1 MAEPDFSKIEK
12 RIKELDAKIRALGGE
27 GFPNINKALK
37 GMNGDVE
44 QATRLMKLLS
54 SEAADLENVFEN
66 ISTTLKN
73 VVDDLNGSTKATT
86 LMNRSF
92 NKLESVA
99 SKLADHRKD
108 ENILTTR
115 QLKELAKQSKIEV
128 EKLRFARDR
137 ALAENA
143 FLEKKEKLTKAEQD
157 QLEKNIA
164 YIKETNGALADQTS
178 YLHQIV
184 KLSDEELENEK
195 KIQKTLGLTG
205 QAFKGI
211 AGTLQKIGVES
222 EAIEDI
228 NKSMR
233 EAAKNGNGF
242 NVMGAAIKGT
252 FNAVKDS
259 LDDPA
264 VQITLFLKTFK
275 TLYEV
280 GTKFSQRTAEIARS
294 MGINT
299 QQAHEYN
306 KALIQ
311 AFKTSKEQAASV
323 KAFEEANANI
333 NNHLGT
339 SVVFSKDILETQ
351 TALVKRAGLTT
362 DEAARL
368 AELSFINGETQEE
381 IYDSIGK
388 QNKGILSNRKILG
401 QVLKVSGQLAAQYK
415 NNPKLL
421 AQAVIQA
428 NKLGLSLEQTQKIS
442 QGLLNFEDS
451 ISAELEAE
459 LLTGKDLNLEKAR
472 YLALQGKSAEAAEEI
487 AKQVGS
493 SAEFSRMNVIQQEAL
508 AKAAGMNVDELADS
522 LVKREAL
529 KKLQSE
535 EFQRTGI
542 MLSNEEAAT
551 KLKEQQMSASEKM
564 AASMEALKDSIASVI
579 AGPLGKMVE
588 MVAGLFNKIS
598 QSPIAKYV
606 LGAAGGIAA
615 AIAAV
620 GSALVV
626 GRGIVN
632 AFKGKPSGRPDDPIF
647 TVNEGGGGDGQG
659 GAGGEGGSLTDIL
672 PERGTKTGGILK
684 TLSKV
689 AGGKKTMLGRGLR
702 NLAASSMKRG
712 GLGRFLPKG
721 LQMGSS
727 LMGGLGSA
735 GSGLSKIAGGAS
747 KLGGKLLAP
756 ATSVA
761 MTGKGLYDFFSDEK
775 NRATGVGGFLE
786 NLGGTGMNIL
796 DNLTFGATKFIGNK
810 TGISIPGMDTDDV
823 ASARAIFHASGR
835 DPDDSRFPIST
846 DNKQLINDI
855 LNNPSA
861 YPEGIV
867 SQAKEV
873 DIKELAV
880 GGIVTKPTNAL
891 VGEAGAEAVIPL
903 DKLMAEFKE
912 MRAILIQIANKEG
925 SVYLDGTKVGTAMA
939 MSTYKTQ

>member
-1 MAEPDFSKIEK
+1 MADFSQIEK
-12 RIKELDAKIRALGGE
+12 RIKELNARIAALGGE
-27 GFPNINKALK
+27 GFPNIDKALK
-37 GMNGDVE
+37 DMNGDVA
-44 QATRLMKLLS
+44 QATTLMKLLS

-66 ISTTLKN
+66 ISTTLQN
-73 VVDDLNGSTKATT
+73 VVDDLNGSTKAAT

-92 NKLESVA
+92 NKLERVA

-108 ENILTTR
+108 ESILTIR
-115 QLKELAKQSKIEV
+115 QLKNLAKQSDLEV
-128 EKLRFARDR
+128 KSLKNNLDKAKQEQA
-137 ALAENA
+137 ALEA
-143 FLEKKEKLTKAEQD
+143 KSISQGLTKAEER
-157 QLEKNIA
+157 QLEKNAA
-164 YIKETNGALADQTS
+164 YITETSRALKDETS

-184 KLSDEELENEK
+184 KLSSEELENER

-205 QAFKGI
+205 QLFKGI

-228 NKSMR
+228 QLSMR
-233 EAAKNGNGF
+233 KAAKEGNGF

-280 GTKFSQRTAEIARS
+280 GTKFSQRTAEMARS

-333 NNHLGT
+333 NDHLGT

-368 AELSFINGETQEE
+368 AELSFVNGQTQEE

-388 QNKGILSNRKILG
+388 QNKGVLSNRKILG
-401 QVLKVSGQLAAQYK
+401 QVLKISGQLAAQYK

-428 NKLGLSLEQTQKIS
+428 NKLGLTLEQTQKIS

-451 ISAELEAE
+451 ISKELSAE
-459 LLTGKDLNLEKAR
+459 LLTGKNLNLEKAR

-487 AKQVGS
+487 ARQVGS

-508 AKAAGMNVDELADS
+508 AEATGMSVDELADS

-529 KKLQSE
+529 RKLQDE
-535 EFQRTGI
+535 EFRRTGI
-542 MLSNEEAAT
+542 MLSNEDAAT

-564 AASMEALKDSIASVI
+564 AASMEALKDAIASVI
-579 AGPLGKMVE
+579 AGPLGKMVD

-598 QSPIAKYV
+598 QSPIAKFV
-606 LGAAGGIAA
+606 LGAAGGIGA

-626 GRGIVN
+626 GRGIIN
-632 AFKGKPSGRPDDPIF
+632 SFRGKPSGRATDPIN
-647 TVNEGGGGDGQG
+647 VRDVSGGMG
-659 GAGGEGGSLTDIL
+659 GAGGGIDL
-672 PERGTKTGGILK
+672 PSRGTKGGGFFK
-684 TLSKV
+684 GLSKM
-689 AGGKKTMLGRGLR
+689 AGGKKTAAGRGLR
-702 NLAASSMKRG
+702 NVAASFLKRG
-712 GLGRFLPKG
+712 G
-721 LQMGSS
+721 
-727 LMGGLGSA
+727 
-735 GSGLSKIAGGAS
+735 
-747 KLGGKLLAP
+747 
-756 ATSVA
+756 
-761 MTGKGLYDFFSDEK
+761 GKGLAKGLGKGLLKGIPYAGALLSAGMDFAEGGFNWETAG
-775 NRATGVGGFLE
+775 RAGLSGLGAFGGGALGSLVAPGVGTVGGAVGGSMLGDWLGDKIFGERETQPAEDFIMQNGTLTRFRKDDVVVGGT
-786 NLGGTGMNIL
+786 NLGG
-796 DNLTFGATKFIGNK
+796 GNQEV
-810 TGISIPGMDTDDV
+810 V
-823 ASARAIFHASGR
+823 A
-835 DPDDSRFPIST
+835 
-846 DNKQLINDI
+846 L
-855 LNNPSA
+855 L
-861 YPEGIV
+861 
-867 SQAKEV
+867 
-873 DIKELAV
+873 KELLSTV
-880 GGIVTKPTNAL
+880 KSGGN
-891 VGEAGAEAVIPL
+891 
-903 DKLMAEFKE
+903 
-912 MRAILIQIANKEG
+912 
-925 SVYLDGTKVGTAMA
+925 VYLDGTKVGTAMA

>member
-1 MAEPDFSKIEK
+1 MADDLKKLEVIRK
-12 RIKELDAKIRALGGE
+12 RIETLNQELKRLGGDA
-27 GFPNINKALK
+27 FTDINKAIESFGGGLQ
-37 GMNGDVE
+37 G
-44 QATRLMKLLS
+44 A
-54 SEAADLENVFEN
+54 EAVAKTLNSDIADLRDNFGS
-66 ISTTLKN
+66 IASTLKN
-73 VVDDLNGSTKATT
+73 IVQDLKGAPNPVKETT
-86 LMNRSF
+86 RAF
-92 NKLESVA
+92 NKLENLSRQI
-99 SKLADHRKD
+99 SDHRKN
-108 ENILTTR
+108 ENVLTIK
-115 QLKELAKQSKIEV
+115 QLTNIKKQ
-128 EKLRFARDR
+128 
-137 ALAENA
+137 
-143 FLEKKEKLTKAEQD
+143 TKAEVDRLKENQKLLD
-157 QLEKNIA
+157 KNSEAYKEVTDALNEKTGFLRDIN
-164 YIKETNGALADQTS
+164 ELVG
-178 YLHQIV
+178 
-184 KLSDEELENEK
+184 EELETEK

-211 AGTLQKIGVES
+211 ANTLQKIGVES

-252 FNAVKDS
+252 FKAVKDS
-259 LDDPA
+259 LNDPA
-264 VQITLFLKTFK
+264 VQIAFFLKTFK

-280 GTKFSQRTAEIARS
+280 GTKFSQRTADIARN

-311 AFKTSKEQAASV
+311 AFKTSREQAASV

-333 NNHLGT
+333 NDHLGT

-368 AELSFINGETQEE
+368 AELSFINGQTQEE
-381 IYDSIGK
+381 IYDSVGR
-388 QNKGILSNRKILG
+388 QNKGILSNRKVLG

-428 NKLGLSLEQTQKIS
+428 NKLGLTLEQTKKIS
-442 QGLLNFEDS
+442 EGLLNFEDS

-493 SAEFSRMNVIQQEAL
+493 SADFSRMNVIQQEAL
-508 AKAAGMNVDELADS
+508 AKAAGMTVDELADS

-529 KKLQSE
+529 QKLQSE
-535 EFQRTGI
+535 EFRRTGI
-542 MLSNEEAAT
+542 MLTNEEAAT

-564 AASMEALKDSIASVI
+564 AASMEALKESLASII
-579 AGPLGKMVE
+579 AGPLGKMVD
-588 MVAGLFNKIS
+588 MVAGLFNKIA
-598 QSPIAKYV
+598 QSDIAKTV
-606 LGAAGGIAA
+606 LGYAGGIGA

-620 GSALVV
+620 SSALVV
-626 GRGIVN
+626 GRGIIN
-632 AFKGKPSGRPDDPIF
+632 SFKGKPSGRPADPIY
-647 TVNEGGGGDGQG
+647 TVNEGGGMGGTGDG
-659 GAGGEGGSLTDIL
+659 GGSMNL
-672 PERGTKTGGILK
+672 PSRGTTSGGIFK
-684 TLSKV
+684 KLSQL
-689 AGGKKTMLGRGLR
+689 AGGKKTKVGRMLR
-702 NLAASSMKRG
+702 NVAATAMKRG
-712 GLGRFLPKG
+712 GLTGQIAKMIP
-721 LQMGSS
+721 
-727 LMGGLGSA
+727 
-735 GSGLSKIAGGAS
+735 GLSKILPGAGAAASSAGGGAAATGI
-747 KLGGKLLAP
+747 LGKAGGMLGKVGGVAGKLAAP
-756 ATSVA
+756 AVA
-761 MTGKGLYDFFSDEK
+761 LAQTGKGLFDFFGDK
-775 NRATGVGGFLE
+775 RNRATGVGGFLE
-786 NLGGTGMNIL
+786 NLGGTGMHIL
-796 DNLTFGATKFIGNK
+796 DTGTFGLTKLATNAA
-810 TGISIPGMDTDDV
+810 GISIPGMDTDDV
-823 ASARAIFHASGR
+823 SSARAIFHASGR

-855 LNNPSA
+855 LNNPAA

-867 SQAKEV
+867 DQAKEV
-873 DIKELAV
+873 DIKKLAI

-903 DKLMAEFKE
+903 DKLMAEFRE
-912 MRAILIQIANKEG
+912 MRAILTQIANKEG
-925 SVYLDGTKVGTAMA
+925 AVYLDGTKVGTAMA

>member
-1 MAEPDFSKIEK
+1 MADDPKKIEDALKKIEK
-12 RIKELDAKIRALGGE
+12 LNQELKRLGGDA
-27 GFPNINKALK
+27 FTDINKAIESFGGGLQGAETVAK
-37 GMNGDVE
+37 TLNSDIE
-44 QATRLMKLLS
+44 
-54 SEAADLENVFEN
+54 DLRDNFGS
-66 ISTTLKN
+66 IASTLKN
-73 VVDDLNGSTKATT
+73 IVQDLKGAPNPVKETT
-86 LMNRSF
+86 RAF
-92 NKLESVA
+92 NKLEN
-99 SKLADHRKD
+99 L
-108 ENILTTR
+108 TR
-115 QLKELAKQSKIEV
+115 QISDHKKNENVLSVKQLTNVKKQTAAEV
-128 EKLRFARDR
+128 ERLKAQQKLLDKNSEAYKEINN
-137 ALAENA
+137 ALNDKEG
-143 FLEKKEKLTKAEQD
+143 FLKDINKLVE
-157 QLEKNIA
+157 
-164 YIKETNGALADQTS
+164 
-178 YLHQIV
+178 
-184 KLSDEELENEK
+184 EELETEK

-211 AGTLQKIGVES
+211 VNTLQKIGVES

-252 FNAVKDS
+252 FNAIKDS
-259 LDDPA
+259 LNDPA
-264 VQITLFLKTFK
+264 VQVTLFLKTFK

-280 GTKFSQRTAEIARS
+280 GTKFSQRTADIARN

-311 AFKTSKEQAASV
+311 AFKTSREQAASV

-333 NNHLGT
+333 NDHLGT

-368 AELSFINGETQEE
+368 AELSFVNGQTQEE
-381 IYDSIGK
+381 IYDSVGK
-388 QNKGILSNRKILG
+388 QNKGILSNRKVLG

-428 NKLGLSLEQTQKIS
+428 NKLGLTLEQTKKIS
-442 QGLLNFEDS
+442 EGLLNFEDS

-487 AKQVGS
+487 SKQVGS

-508 AKAAGMNVDELADS
+508 AKAAGMSVDELADS

-529 KKLQSE
+529 QRLQSE
-535 EFQRTGI
+535 EFKRTGI

-564 AASMEALKDSIASVI
+564 AASMEALKDALASVI

-588 MVAGLFNKIS
+588 MVAGLFKRIS
-598 QSPIAKYV
+598 QSPIGKFV
-606 LGAAGGIAA
+606 LGAAGGIGA

-620 GSALVV
+620 GSALIV
-626 GRGIVN
+626 GRGIIN
-632 AFKGKPSGRPDDPIF
+632 SFKGKPSGRPADPIY
-647 TVNEGGGGDGQG
+647 TVSEGGMGGTGGGG
-659 GAGGEGGSLTDIL
+659 GSIDL
-672 PERGTKTGGILK
+672 PSRGTKTGGIFK
-684 TLSKV
+684 TLSKL

-702 NLAASSMKRG
+702 NVAATSMKRG
-712 GLGRFLPKG
+712 GLTGQIAKMIP
-721 LQMGSS
+721 
-727 LMGGLGSA
+727 
-735 GSGLSKIAGGAS
+735 GLSKILPGAGAATASSAGGGAAATGM
-747 KLGGKLLAP
+747 LGKAGGMLGKVGGVAGKLAAP
-756 ATSVA
+756 AVA
-761 MTGKGLYDFFSDEK
+761 LAQTGKGLFDFFGDK
-775 NRATGVGGFLE
+775 RNRATGVGGFLE

-796 DNLTFGATKFIGNK
+796 DTATFGLTKLATNG

-835 DPDDSRFPIST
+835 DPDDSRYPIST

-855 LNNPSA
+855 LNNPAA

-867 SQAKEV
+867 DQAKEV
-873 DIKELAV
+873 DIKKLAV

-903 DKLMAEFKE
+903 DKLMAEFRE
-912 MRAILIQIANKEG
+912 MRAILTQMANREG
-925 SVYLDGTKVGTAMA
+925 TVYLDGTKVGTAMA